1 MPVMVP
7 AASLTPGLGG
17 DAATAEGGWT
27 LRTPEGQEFG
37 PVPKAEL
44 DRWAAEGRV
53 SHDCELRV
61 AGGGWRAADQV
72 YPELRPQ
79 PLPALPST
87 ASATGDGPL
96 AGRPGGDTPASK
108 TYALPD
114 RGEMILSLAILGWLV
129 CPILSVA
136 AWVMG
141 TADLNEMRA
150 GRMDPRS
157 QGLTQAGRI
166 MGMLHALT
174 LIVAMVV
181 AMFVM
186 LVVFGMRGGW

>member
-1 MPVMVP
+1 M
-7 AASLTPGLGG
+7 
-17 DAATAEGGWT
+17 
-27 LRTPEGQEFG
+27 RTPEGQEFG
-37 PVPKAEL
+37 PVSKADL
-44 DRWAAEGRV
+44 DRWTAEGRV

-61 AGGGWRAADQV
+61 ADGGWQAADQV

-79 PLPALPST
+79 PLPALPPI
-87 ASATGDGPL
+87 AAATGDQARARADG
-96 AGRPGGDTPASK
+96 PGGGTPPSK

-114 RGEMILSLAILGWLV
+114 RGELILSLAILGWLV

-157 QGLTQAGRI
+157 QGLTQAGRLL
-166 MGMLHALT
+166 GMLHALA
-174 LIVAMVV
+174 LIVVMVV